1 MKKID
6 FLQKA
11 EFCVLCLVV
20 SLVLIATMF
29 VSFHREDIASI
40 LLYTSI
46 GFAVLGFALYIRKSY
61 LLDKLPKEKVEE
73 LKTQKKNADVEQA
86 KLYVAEEKF
95 GYKSRFI
102 RRFADNAYQK
112 LIDLGIIY
120 CSANGKEW
128 FIRTKKSD

>member
-73 LKTQKKNADVEQA
+73 LKTQKKNADVE
-86 KLYVAEEKF
+86 
-95 GYKSRFI
+95 
-102 RRFADNAYQK
+102 
-112 LIDLGIIY
+112 
-120 CSANGKEW
+120 
-128 FIRTKKSD
+128 

>member
-20 SLVLIATMF
+20 FLILIATMF

-40 LLYTSI
+40 LLYTSL

-73 LKTQKKNADVEQA
+73 LKTQKKNADIEQA

-95 GYKSRFI
+95 GHKSRFI
-102 RRFADNAYQK
+102 RRFGDNAYQK

-120 CSANGKEW
+120 CSANGKKW